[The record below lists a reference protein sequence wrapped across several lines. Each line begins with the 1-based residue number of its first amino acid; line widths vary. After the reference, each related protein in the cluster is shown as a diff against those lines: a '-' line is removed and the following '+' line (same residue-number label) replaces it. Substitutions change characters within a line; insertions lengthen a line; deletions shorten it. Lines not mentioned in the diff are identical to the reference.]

1 MVVPNEGIFKN
12 KTGCNDGN
20 ARWSC
25 FSIIL
30 HRSND
35 TNTYG
40 YSRSENWISKFS
52 DSSSALFVWRKKAFG
67 IAIIRL
73 LLVAFTFGNVAA
85 FLYSLGGMLLSFF
98 TMAILRK
105 TGKFSIVSVSCMGGV
120 MHNMGQLVMA
130 FFILQTQVLWTYLPV
145 LILTGVISGV
155 VIGIL
160 GGILMER
167 LKGIW
172 RIS

>member
-1 MVVPNEGIFKN
+1 MKE
-12 KTGCNDGN
+12 
-20 ARWSC
+20 
-25 FSIIL
+25 
-30 HRSND
+30 
-35 TNTYG
+35 
-40 YSRSENWISKFS
+40 YSRTKQVAMMGMLVGV
-52 DSSSALFVWRKKAFG
+52 ALVLSYIEAMIPIPMGIPGAKIGLANLAIVVALYLFGEKKAFG

-130 FFILQTQVLWTYLPV
+130 FFILQTQVL
-145 LILTGVISGV
+145 
-155 VIGIL
+155 
-160 GGILMER
+160 
-167 LKGIW
+167 
-172 RIS
+172 

>member
-1 MVVPNEGIFKN
+1 MKE
-12 KTGCNDGN
+12 
-20 ARWSC
+20 
-25 FSIIL
+25 
-30 HRSND
+30 
-35 TNTYG
+35 
-40 YSRSENWISKFS
+40 YSRTKQVAMMGMLVGV
-52 DSSSALFVWRKKAFG
+52 ALVLSYIEALIPIPMGIPGAKIGLANLAIVVALYLFGEKKAFG
-67 IAIIRL
+67 IAIILL

>member
-1 MVVPNEGIFKN
+1 MVGE
-12 KTGCNDGN
+12 
-20 ARWSC
+20 
-25 FSIIL
+25 
-30 HRSND
+30 
-35 TNTYG
+35 
-40 YSRSENWISKFS
+40 
-52 DSSSALFVWRKKAFG
+52 KKAFG

>member
-1 MVVPNEGIFKN
+1 MKE
-12 KTGCNDGN
+12 
-20 ARWSC
+20 
-25 FSIIL
+25 
-30 HRSND
+30 
-35 TNTYG
+35 
-40 YSRSENWISKFS
+40 YSRTKQVAMMGMLVGV
-52 DSSSALFVWRKKAFG
+52 ALVLSYIEAMIPIPMGIPGAKIGLANLAILVALYLFGEKKAFG

-73 LLVAFTFGNVAA
+73 LLVAFTFGNIAA

-130 FFILQTQVLWTYLPV
+130 FFILQTKALWAYLPV
-145 LILTGVISGV
+145 LILTGVISGA

>member
-1 MVVPNEGIFKN
+1 MKE
-12 KTGCNDGN
+12 
-20 ARWSC
+20 
-25 FSIIL
+25 
-30 HRSND
+30 
-35 TNTYG
+35 
-40 YSRSENWISKFS
+40 YSRTKQVAMMGMLVGV
-52 DSSSALFVWRKKAFG
+52 ALVLSYIEAMIPIPMGIPGAKIGLANLAIVVALYLFGEKKAFG
-67 IAIIRL
+67 IAIICL

>member
-1 MVVPNEGIFKN
+1 MKE
-12 KTGCNDGN
+12 
-20 ARWSC
+20 
-25 FSIIL
+25 
-30 HRSND
+30 
-35 TNTYG
+35 
-40 YSRSENWISKFS
+40 YSRTKQVAMMGMLVGV
-52 DSSSALFVWRKKAFG
+52 ALVLSYIEAMIPIPMGIPGAKIGLANLAIVVALYLFGEKKAFG

>member
-1 MVVPNEGIFKN
+1 MKE
-12 KTGCNDGN
+12 
-20 ARWSC
+20 
-25 FSIIL
+25 
-30 HRSND
+30 
-35 TNTYG
+35 
-40 YSRSENWISKFS
+40 YSRTKQVAMMGMLVGV
-52 DSSSALFVWRKKAFG
+52 ALVLSYIEAMIPIPMGIPGAKIGLANLAIVVALYLFGEKKAFG

-145 LILTGVISGV
+145 LILNSYSNSS
-155 VIGIL
+155 L
-160 GGILMER
+160 QEL
-167 LKGIW
+167 
-172 RIS
+172 